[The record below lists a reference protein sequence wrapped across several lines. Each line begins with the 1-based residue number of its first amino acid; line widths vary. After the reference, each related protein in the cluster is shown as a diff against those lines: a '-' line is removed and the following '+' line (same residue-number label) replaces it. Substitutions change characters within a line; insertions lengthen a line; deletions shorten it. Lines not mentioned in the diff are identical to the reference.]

1 MLKTTKSICM
11 FVYIYIQMHV
21 GIHVYIY
28 MHVYIQYTFIY
39 CIYKILCIQYIF
51 FLFFFLL
58 NVFLSERDFTQ
69 SRNR

>member
-1 MLKTTKSICM
+1 
-11 FVYIYIQMHV
+11 MHV
-21 GIHVYIY
+21 GIHTYMY
-28 MHVYIQYTFIY
+28 MHVYMHYTYIY